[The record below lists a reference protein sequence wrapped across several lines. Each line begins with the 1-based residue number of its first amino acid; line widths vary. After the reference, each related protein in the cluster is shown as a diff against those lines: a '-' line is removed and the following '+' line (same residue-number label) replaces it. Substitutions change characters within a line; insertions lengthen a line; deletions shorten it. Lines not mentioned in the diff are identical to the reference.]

1 MTRHTNMRNFKMTT
15 LTKTALTALAFVV
28 CGTTLALANGAGPPT
43 HRISGPNPS
52 HPDYNVECRV
62 HGDSFYV
69 INWGNSVLDSG
80 RQISWRSPTTNDSG
94 VVLLPKMLAPG
105 EEVQLADILSDVVLP
120 HSPCNVA
127 LV

>member
-1 MTRHTNMRNFKMTT
+1 MTNLSKI
-15 LTKTALTALAFVV
+15 ALTAFALVV
-28 CGTTLALANGAGPPT
+28 AGTTIASAAIIPQRIARPT
-43 HRISGPNPS
+43 N

-62 HGDSFYV
+62 HGDSFYI

-80 RQISWRSPTTNDSG
+80 RQVSWGSPTTNDSG
-94 VVLLPKMLAPG
+94 LVLLPKMLAPG
-105 EEVQLADILSDVVLP
+105 EEVQLADVLSDTVLP